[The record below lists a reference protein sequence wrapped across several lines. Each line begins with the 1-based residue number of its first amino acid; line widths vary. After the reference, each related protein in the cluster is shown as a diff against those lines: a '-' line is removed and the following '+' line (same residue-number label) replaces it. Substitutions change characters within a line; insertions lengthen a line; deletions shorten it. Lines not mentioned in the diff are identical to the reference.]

1 MTGRNTKGTE
11 ILLGDPKK
19 AMISM
24 MVPVIVALT
33 FQSLNSVINSVWV
46 TGLGPSALAAVGIVF
61 PLLIII
67 MSIGNGIGV
76 GASQTVAMHIGMND
90 KKGADKAAAQAI
102 VLTLIAGLIMA
113 VILTLFLKPILTAMG
128 GGNIIDDCYNYAL
141 PLVIFAPIM
150 MLSGLFSNLLR
161 SEGAAKKS
169 MAIQILTAC
178 INLVIDPFFI
188 YKPFGFGLDMG
199 IAGAST
205 GMIVAMSIGL
215 LLAIYWFRSKKA
227 TYLTISF
234 KKFRF
239 DPIIDKQI
247 FTVGI
252 PASLEMM
259 TISVIAMVMNNVLLW
274 AGGDLGGDDAVAVYS
289 SSWRIITILMIPLM
303 ATGSA
308 MVPVC
313 AAAYGAKRFCS
324 VKDAYRFTMKLVIV
338 IMLILSVLTAL
349 TAEYIVT
356 IFSYTPETAHLRTPM
371 THVLY
376 AACVFLPFASW
387 GATASALFQ
396 SLTMGTKSLICT
408 LIRNIMQIP
417 VCVLLFTMSGSL
429 DSIWIGVAVGQIVGS
444 VVAGVWGEGV
454 LRQFMKNADQY
465 RLKEEPS
472 N

>member
-1 MTGRNTKGTE
+1 MAKVMTKGTE

-24 MVPVIVALT
+24 MIPVIVALT
-33 FQSLNSVINSVWV
+33 FQSLNSLINSVWV
-46 TGLGPSALAAVGIVF
+46 TGLGTSALAAVGIVF
-61 PLLIII
+61 PLFIII

-76 GASQTVAMHIGMND
+76 GASQTIAMHIGMND

-102 VLTLIAGLIMA
+102 VLTLVGGLILA
-113 VILTLFLKPILTAMG
+113 IVLGFFLRPVLAAMG

-141 PLVIFAPIM
+141 PIIIFAPVM
-150 MLSGLFSNLLR
+150 MLSALFSNILR

-169 MAIQILTAC
+169 MVIQILTAC
-178 INLVIDPFFI
+178 INVIIDPFFI

-205 GMIVAMSIGL
+205 GTIVAMFIGL
-215 LLAIYWFRSKKA
+215 LLAVYWFRSKDA
-227 TYLTISF
+227 TYLTLSF

-239 DPIIDKQI
+239 DPVIDKQI

-259 TISVIAMVMNNVLLW
+259 TISVIAIVMNNILLW
-274 AGGDLGGDDAVAVYS
+274 AGGDDAVAVYS
-289 SSWRIITILMIPLM
+289 SSWRIITLLMIPLM

-313 AAAYGAKRFCS
+313 AAAYGAKRFDR
-324 VKDAYRFTMKLVIV
+324 VEEAYRFTMKFVIV
-338 IMLILSVLTAL
+338 IMLILSLLTAL
-349 TAEYIVT
+349 TAEYMVM
-356 IFSYTPETAHLRTPM
+356 IFTYTSETAHLRTPM
-371 THVLY
+371 THVMF

-408 LIRNIMQIP
+408 LIRNLMQIP
-417 VCVLLFTMSGSL
+417 VCIFLFNMGGSL
-429 DSIWIGVAVGQIVGS
+429 DWIWIGVAIGQIFGS
-444 VVAGVWGEGV
+444 AVAGIWGEAV
-454 LRQFMKNADQY
+454 LRQFTKNAEKY
-465 RLKEEPS
+465 RIKEKPS
-472 N
+472 D

>member
-1 MTGRNTKGTE
+1 MAKVMTKGTE

-24 MVPVIVALT
+24 MIPVIVALT
-33 FQSLNSVINSVWV
+33 FQSLNSLINSVWV
-46 TGLGPSALAAVGIVF
+46 TGLGTSALAAVGIVF
-61 PLLIII
+61 PLFIII

-76 GASQTVAMHIGMND
+76 GASQTIAMHIGMND

-102 VLTLIAGLIMA
+102 VLTLVGGLILA
-113 VILTLFLKPILTAMG
+113 IVLGFFLRPVLAAMG

-141 PLVIFAPIM
+141 PIIIFAPVM
-150 MLSGLFSNLLR
+150 MLSALFSNILR

-169 MAIQILTAC
+169 MVIQILTAC
-178 INLVIDPFFI
+178 INVIIDPFFI

-205 GMIVAMSIGL
+205 GTIVAMFIGL
-215 LLAIYWFRSKKA
+215 LLAVYWFRSKDS
-227 TYLTISF
+227 TYLTLSF

-239 DPIIDKQI
+239 DPVIDKQI

-259 TISVIAMVMNNVLLW
+259 TISVIAIVMNNILLW
-274 AGGDLGGDDAVAVYS
+274 AGGDDAVAVYS
-289 SSWRIITILMIPLM
+289 SSWRIITLLMIPLM

-313 AAAYGAKRFCS
+313 AAAYGAKRFDR
-324 VKDAYRFTMKLVIV
+324 VEEAYRFTMKFVIV
-338 IMLILSVLTAL
+338 IMLILSLLTAL
-349 TAEYIVT
+349 TAEYMVM
-356 IFSYTPETAHLRTPM
+356 IFTYTSETAHLRTPM
-371 THVLY
+371 THVMF

-408 LIRNIMQIP
+408 LIRNLMQIP
-417 VCVLLFTMSGSL
+417 VCIFLFNMGGSL
-429 DSIWIGVAVGQIVGS
+429 DWIWIGVAIGQIFGS
-444 VVAGVWGEGV
+444 AVAGIWGEAV
-454 LRQFMKNADQY
+454 LRQFTKNAEKY
-465 RLKEEPS
+465 RIKEKPS
-472 N
+472 D

>member
-1 MTGRNTKGTE
+1 MAKVMTKGTE

-24 MVPVIVALT
+24 MIPVIVALT
-33 FQSLNSVINSVWV
+33 FQSLNSLINSVWV
-46 TGLGPSALAAVGIVF
+46 TGLGTSALAAVGIVF
-61 PLLIII
+61 PLFIII

-76 GASQTVAMHIGMND
+76 GASQTIAMHIGMND
-90 KKGADKAAAQAI
+90 KNGADKAAAQAI
-102 VLTLIAGLIMA
+102 VLTLVGGLILA
-113 VILTLFLKPILTAMG
+113 IVLGFFLRPVLAAMG

-141 PLVIFAPIM
+141 PIIIFAPVM
-150 MLSGLFSNLLR
+150 MLSALFSNILR

-169 MAIQILTAC
+169 MVIQILTAC
-178 INLVIDPFFI
+178 INVIIDPFFI

-205 GMIVAMSIGL
+205 GTIVAMFIGL
-215 LLAIYWFRSKKA
+215 LLAVYWFRSKDA
-227 TYLTISF
+227 TYLTLSF

-239 DPIIDKQI
+239 DPVIDKQI

-259 TISVIAMVMNNVLLW
+259 TISVIAIVMNNILLW
-274 AGGDLGGDDAVAVYS
+274 AGGDDAVAVYS
-289 SSWRIITILMIPLM
+289 SSWRIITLLMIPLM

-313 AAAYGAKRFCS
+313 AAAYGAKRFDR
-324 VKDAYRFTMKLVIV
+324 VEEAYRFTMKFVIV
-338 IMLILSVLTAL
+338 IMLILSLLTAL
-349 TAEYIVT
+349 TAGYMVM
-356 IFSYTPETAHLRTPM
+356 IFTYTSETAHLRTPM
-371 THVLY
+371 THVML

-408 LIRNIMQIP
+408 LIRNLMQIP
-417 VCVLLFTMSGSL
+417 VCIFLFNMGGSL
-429 DSIWIGVAVGQIVGS
+429 DWIWIGVAIGQIFGS
-444 VVAGVWGEGV
+444 AVAGIWGEAV
-454 LRQFMKNADQY
+454 LRQFTKNAEKY
-465 RLKEEPS
+465 RIKEKPS
-472 N
+472 D